1 MRKDFDHLT
10 NKEKTT
16 YLLLSCLG
24 WGSNVKWGD
33 DIEKRIQKKMKLE
46 NDFDPLRIR
55 SCLDLIQD
63 TESAIVSF
71 SKFGLQKFS
80 TKYFGD
86 GEMYL
91 KLYGILNAVYLQL
104 YAIIELYEV
113 LKLKYKKQVSNEL
126 RGLDIFEIRNIVGSH
141 TINYKVDKETL
152 SNKTNKNFFRITQIN
167 ITPKCENLNAVDG
180 FGNIKEYNL
189 YQSIIEYNRVSERI
203 LYDGTLSY
211 MKSIIKSERKISEI
225 TNHYEISEFKPY
237 NYEALYQNDKLRKK
251 YMARIHREIKKEFG
265 DNWKEKQAKFLQD
278 IVAGNI
284 NLSDLMEIGNN
295 KDYAP

>member
-1 MRKDFDHLT
+1 MNNDFDHLT

-80 TKYFGD
+80 TKNYGD

-104 YAIIELYEV
+104 YSIIELYEV
-113 LKLKYKKQVSNEL
+113 LKLNYKKKVSNEL
-126 RGLDIFEIRNIVGSH
+126 RKLDIFEIRNIVGSH

-152 SNKTNKNFFRITQIN
+152 SNKTNKNFFRITQIY

-180 FGNIKEYNL
+180 FGNVKEYNL
-189 YQSIIEYNRVSERI
+189 YQSIIEYNRVSEKI

-211 MKSIIKSERKISEI
+211 MKSIIKSERKIGEI
-225 TNHYEISEFKPY
+225 TNHYEISKFEPY
-237 NYEALYQNDKLRKK
+237 NYEALYQNDKLQKK
-251 YMARIHREIKKEFG
+251 YMARIRCEIKKELG
-265 DNWKEKQAKFLQD
+265 
-278 IVAGNI
+278 I
-284 NLSDLMEIGNN
+284 IGKKN
-295 KDYAP
+295 KRSSYKIL